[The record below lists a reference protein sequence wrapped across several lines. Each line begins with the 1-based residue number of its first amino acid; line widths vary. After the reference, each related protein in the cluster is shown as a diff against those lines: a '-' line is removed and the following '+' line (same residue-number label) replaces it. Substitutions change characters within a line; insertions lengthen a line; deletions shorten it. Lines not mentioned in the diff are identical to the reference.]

1 MATLQWE
8 YRSLTILNENK
19 VQAFRN
25 RLYSQDMPEIMR
37 RGGEGLTPVKK
48 YPEDENGYPLVPI
61 KRITRFFLE
70 EMEKAQFVLP
80 DQHIEELYTL
90 FRALIHDLP
99 ELSFDI
105 GDSISQEEIQE
116 ADNKTTIELLTTNVI
131 ITYFDLAK
139 TNLENRDE
147 SLLNP
152 DMQSIMKQ
160 STAGRDYK
168 RLVSNTLKGL
178 IFSLSQDKPWF
189 EYIEDI
195 NDADLI
201 CRLVGARLP
210 SMEKTTLGAITD
222 KSRQEI
228 AGYNEMFTKLLYT
241 RARTITTEKNKKEYF
256 KSMEKLDTAIY
267 GILKKMDRFLAMT
280 YRLSQILDIPSRFI
294 IGDTFSKLRQNMLWL
309 FFDVWPKAYE
319 QGKMPSQRAV
329 SALRHRMN
337 ILFNLPHIT
346 RFCREFTQNPAFQT
360 PVNDLFRLL
369 FKALVNNINHV
380 SIEENN
386 NSAGLGPV
394 ESALFEI
401 RRAIENF
408 DLHESRLTDE
418 KKEVKTAYISLSYK
432 TDVESIDAVLNLCD
446 MICEVTHDKDR
457 EIMVSIRA
465 ALMEKS
471 FFTLAEYAAQKV
483 APKDVIPEISK
494 RLHAF
499 AVHYRPQRE
508 FYRIFFDT
516 YVISKPRPN
525 VPHYTGF
532 LISNRPFAQAMLM
545 RFADYKT
552 MKNFLPESYI
562 EKANQLLDDLLK
574 KTRTTAWNPGMEAL

>member
-1 MATLQWE
+1 
-8 YRSLTILNENK
+8 
-19 VQAFRN
+19 
-25 RLYSQDMPEIMR
+25 
-37 RGGEGLTPVKK
+37 
-48 YPEDENGYPLVPI
+48 
-61 KRITRFFLE
+61 
-70 EMEKAQFVLP
+70 
-80 DQHIEELYTL
+80 
-90 FRALIHDLP
+90 
-99 ELSFDI
+99 
-105 GDSISQEEIQE
+105 
-116 ADNKTTIELLTTNVI
+116 
-131 ITYFDLAK
+131 
-139 TNLENRDE
+139 
-147 SLLNP
+147 
-152 DMQSIMKQ
+152 
-160 STAGRDYK
+160 
-168 RLVSNTLKGL
+168 
-178 IFSLSQDKPWF
+178 
-189 EYIEDI
+189 
-195 NDADLI
+195 
-201 CRLVGARLP
+201 
-210 SMEKTTLGAITD
+210 
-222 KSRQEI
+222 
-228 AGYNEMFTKLLYT
+228 
-241 RARTITTEKNKKEYF
+241 
-256 KSMEKLDTAIY
+256 MEKLETAIY

-319 QGKMPSQRAV
+319 QGKMPSQRAL
-329 SALRHRMN
+329 SALRHRMY

-386 NSAGLGPV
+386 NSAGLRPV

-418 KKEVKTAYISLSYK
+418 KKEVKKAYISLSYK

-525 VPHYTGF
+525 VPHYTRF